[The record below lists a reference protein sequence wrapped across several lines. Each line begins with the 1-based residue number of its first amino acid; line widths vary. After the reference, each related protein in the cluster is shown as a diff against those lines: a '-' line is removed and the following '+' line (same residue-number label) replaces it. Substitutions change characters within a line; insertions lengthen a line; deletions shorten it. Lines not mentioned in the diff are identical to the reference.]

1 MMAHQNIDLLI
12 LRTHKCV
19 CYITKRMGLF
29 RCDEDYRPLN
39 KEITPDYPGSPNLI
53 RTIRTDSGILT
64 MSSPRANPCRYDT
77 FSTAPWSSPRPTSA
91 VGHQATGRA
100 HFCLPA
106 KEGSWEANEGEDANS
121 QTQRHSV
128 RMLAFLR

>member
-53 RTIRTDSGILT
+53 R
-64 MSSPRANPCRYDT
+64 
-77 FSTAPWSSPRPTSA
+77 
-91 VGHQATGRA
+91 
-100 HFCLPA
+100 
-106 KEGSWEANEGEDANS
+106 
-121 QTQRHSV
+121 
-128 RMLAFLR
+128 